1 MLTALL
7 ATLLV
12 SSASPSVTPRLSLEL
27 ERIPS
32 AGEIPLLEVRFRA
45 RGSTDVYFNRGA
57 VRLEILDPQG
67 HRAPY
72 MCADKRGLPEHA
84 RLRPGETISE
94 RMGVGCSHLEPG
106 KKYTVTAVF
115 DDGGDDFRD
124 EAPSGAVWVIGPV
137 RSNSIVMRSGEPHNK
152 ELQTAGASRRR

>member
-1 MLTALL
+1 MVTALV

-12 SSASPSVTPRLSLEL
+12 SSASPSATPRLSLEL

-32 AGEIPLLEVRFRA
+32 AGETPLLEVRFRA

-57 VRLEILDPQG
+57 VRLEILDPRSD
-67 HRAPY
+67 RAPY
-72 MCADKRGLPEHA
+72 MCADKRGRPA
-84 RLRPGETISE
+84 YDRLRRGEAIAE
-94 RMGVGCSHLEPG
+94 RMGVSCYQLEPG

-124 EAPSGAVWVIGPV
+124 EAPSGAVWVIGPI
-137 RSNSIVMRSGEPHNK
+137 RSNSVVMRPGAPHNK
-152 ELQTAGASRRR
+152 ALQTDGASRRR